1 MQVTIIIYTLDL
13 IVIDLF
19 TGHTEF
25 YKCGASDSV
34 VKKNNRLIDI
44 SFSSLPLGI
53 LSNTE
58 ISCGT
63 GTLGVG
69 DAIVM
74 FSDGVREED
83 LPYLKKSLKA
93 FKGGN
98 IRGFTCELCENIRRY
113 QDEKNDDLTVVTLVL
128 TNNE

>member
-1 MQVTIIIYTLDL
+1 MFMFILVSSAQAEDVSKGY
-13 IVIDLF
+13 IVKL
-19 TGHTEF
+19 
-25 YKCGASDSV
+25 SD
-34 VKKNNRLIDI
+34 
-44 SFSSLPLGI
+44 
-53 LSNTE
+53 
-58 ISCGT
+58 
-63 GTLGVG
+63 

-83 LPYLKKSLKA
+83 LPYLKKSFKD

-113 QDEKNDDLTVVTLVL
+113 QDEKNDDLTVITLVL